1 MAIVEGEVAGS
12 NLRQQI
18 LERVR
23 WGIISGRTAPQT
35 LFSVPALASELG
47 VSTTPVREAL
57 LELARDGL
65 VTPLRNRGFRVEPMS
80 AADLENLFTLR
91 ELLET
96 HALVAAARLRIT
108 DTEDLR
114 RAADEV
120 AAAVRD
126 RDVPRYLSTDRA
138 FHRALV
144 DKAGNPRL
152 TKMVLQLRD
161 DMRLY
166 GIDSPAGRERQ
177 EASVGEH
184 YEMIEVA
191 ARGEVERAAPLVSRH
206 IMSWKPLFLGALQ
219 TPPGARP

>member
-1 MAIVEGEVAGS
+1 MTVVEGAAAGA

-18 LERVR
+18 LERLR
-23 WGIISGRTAPQT
+23 WEIVSGRTPPDK

-65 VTPLRNRGFRVEPMS
+65 VTPLRNRGFRVEAMS
-80 AADLENLFTLR
+80 APDLENLLTLR

-96 HALVAAARLRIT
+96 HALVVAARLRIT
-108 DTEDLR
+108 DTDDLR
-114 RAADEV
+114 RAADAV
-120 AAAVRD
+120 ADAVRD
-126 RDVPRYLSTDRA
+126 RDVPRYLAADRA

-144 DKAGNPRL
+144 GKADNPRL

-166 GIDSPAGRERQ
+166 GIDSPEGRERQ
-177 EASVGEH
+177 ETSVREH

-191 ARGEVERAAPLVSRH
+191 SRGDVERAAPLVTQH
-206 IMSWKPLFLGALQ
+206 IMSWKPLFLAALVS
-219 TPPGARP
+219 GEAR

>member
-1 MAIVEGEVAGS
+1 MTIVEGEVAGS

-23 WGIISGRTAPQT
+23 WGIISGRTAPDT

-80 AADLENLFTLR
+80 AVDLENLFTLR

-96 HALVAAARLRIT
+96 HALVAAARLRIA

-114 RAADEV
+114 RAADAV
-120 AAAVRD
+120 ADAVRD

-166 GIDSPAGRERQ
+166 GIDSPEGRERQ

-184 YEMIEVA
+184 YAMIEVA
-191 ARGEVERAAPLVSRH
+191 SRGEVDRAASLVSRH
-206 IMSWKPLFLGALQ
+206 IMSWKPLFLAALGTG
-219 TPPGARP
+219 TPRKA

>member
-1 MAIVEGEVAGS
+1 MTVVEGAAAGA

-18 LERVR
+18 LERLR
-23 WGIISGRTAPQT
+23 WEIVSGRTPPDK

-65 VTPLRNRGFRVEPMS
+65 VTPLRNRGFRVEAMS
-80 AADLENLFTLR
+80 APDLENLLTLR

-96 HALVAAARLRIT
+96 HALVVAARLRIT

-114 RAADEV
+114 RAADAV
-120 AAAVRD
+120 ADAVRD
-126 RDVPRYLSTDRA
+126 RDVPRYLAADRA

-144 DKAGNPRL
+144 GKADNPRL

-166 GIDSPAGRERQ
+166 GIDSPEGRERQ
-177 EASVGEH
+177 ETSVREH

-191 ARGEVERAAPLVSRH
+191 SRGDVERAAPLVTQH
-206 IMSWKPLFLGALQ
+206 IMSWKPLFLAALVS
-219 TPPGARP
+219 GEAR